1 MKTTLT
7 FADLNRTAI
16 CPTLKQ
22 LDSLLSAA
30 KALELESKFPELKLG
45 KTFRFT
51 TSVLGKYAAS
61 ALAAFAEGKADD
73 KTALCVAYAEAVDM
87 VIGAN
92 ATYVV
97 DVTFA
102 TVLRSELF
110 KLRNAVKALS
120 PEYTEEA

>member
-1 MKTTLT
+1 MKTNLT

-22 LDSLLSAA
+22 LDSLLSGA

-51 TSVLGKYAAS
+51 GNVLSKYAVS

-110 KLRNAVKALS
+110 KLRNAIKGLS
-120 PEYTEEA
+120 PEYTDEA